1 MEHPIS
7 EASLDRFSKG
17 QASKEESRKIVAHLL
32 QGCPACARRLRAAMP
47 DPVPAGAYDA
57 VLDRFAGESL
67 DETLE
72 KEAATPRPGCAVLS
86 WRLPGLS
93 RTGRDRKLN

>member
-7 EASLDRFSKG
+7 EASLERFSKG
-17 QASKEESRKIVAHLL
+17 TASKEESRAIVAHLVK
-32 QGCPACARRLRAAMP
+32 GCPACARRLRAFAP

-57 VLDRFAGESL
+57 VLDRLAEEG
-67 DETLE
+67 LE
-72 KEAATPRPGCAVLS
+72 EALEREAATPRPGCAVLP

-93 RTGRDRKLN
+93 RAGRDRKLN